1 MTHDSLSVH
10 EEAIVIDALNVSNF
24 DSEHVF
30 QCLQTGGITAIS
42 ATLASWENFQQGMAQ
57 VTAWLRRFRERTDIY
72 RVRSVNDIRRAKE
85 LGKTGI
91 ICSFQNASPI
101 ENDLDRLA
109 LFKDLGVLIIQFTYH
124 ERNLLGNGCMEPN
137 DDGVSNF
144 GVDAIKEMNDLGI
157 LIDLSHCGDRTTL
170 EVIERSEKPVAI
182 THANARSFYD
192 HRRNKTD
199 DAIKLLAER
208 GGVIGACA
216 FTSFLPKKSEST
228 VDDFVD
234 SVDDLVQRAGI
245 DQVGIGTDATQD
257 QELPFW
263 HFIAGQQGTKFPSKF
278 SDPSMR
284 YTEESFQPKGMET
297 PAEWPNL
304 TVALLNRGYSVEET
318 KKLLGGN
325 WMRLFEEVWLS

>member
-1 MTHDSLSVH
+1 MKTDSRSVH
-10 EEAIVIDALNVSNF
+10 EDAIVIDALNVSNF
-24 DSEHVF
+24 DSERVF
-30 QCLQTGGITAIS
+30 ECLRAGGITTIS
-42 ATLASWENFQQGMAQ
+42 ATLATWENFHQGMAQ

-72 RVRSVNDIRRAKE
+72 RVLNVADIHRAKE

-91 ICSFQNASPI
+91 ILSFQNASPI

-109 LFKDLGVLIIQFTYH
+109 LFQTLGVLIIQFTYH
-124 ERNLLGNGCMEPN
+124 ERNLLGNGCMERN

-157 LIDLSHCGDRTTL
+157 LIDLSHCGDRTTM
-170 EVIERSEKPVAI
+170 EVIDHSEKPVAI

-199 DAIKLLAER
+199 EAIKLLAER

-234 SVDDLVQRAGI
+234 SIDDLVQRVGI
-245 DQVGIGTDATQD
+245 DQVGVGTDATQD

-263 HFIAGQQGTKFPSKF
+263 HFIAGQQGTKFPSSF

-284 YTEESFQPKGMET
+284 YTEDSFQPKGMET

-304 TVALLNRGYSVEET
+304 TNTLLRRGYSVEDT

-325 WMRLFEEVWLS
+325 WLRLFEEVWPD